1 MTPQTPAGSSPD
13 RPPASP
19 PPAAQPLP
27 AGACAPV
34 LDWAAARHAGPAV
47 AGGKGWQLARMAEL
61 GVPVPPGF
69 VLPAQA
75 SAAHHAGRPVPDD
88 VAQAL
93 RDALQ
98 ARGWLD
104 TPLAL
109 RSSAPQEDGGA
120 ASFAG
125 IHLSCLNVQGEQA
138 AIQALQRIW
147 DSAWTPQA
155 DAYRQR
161 LGLSA
166 EDRAMAV
173 VVMPLVAATASGIA
187 FTCDPLT
194 GRHDHMVI
202 HANWGLGE
210 SLVGGQ
216 ADGDEYRLCADAITL
231 TWRLLDAR
239 IGTKRRTTRPID
251 GGGTRLVDQSAEQAA
266 RAVLTAAQVDALAE
280 LVRDAARV
288 LDYSA
293 APYDVEWAW
302 DGSRFW
308 IVQARPVTAL
318 ARHTYPGL
326 QSQPSYWSRGNTREV
341 LPQPM
346 SALEWDGG
354 RLMAQRMLTCGFELS
369 GYRPLPGV
377 RMVAMFQGRAYLD
390 ASVIQWLGHDALGI
404 APRAMN
410 AMLGGP
416 QPGIQVPKPTLAQ
429 RLQHGTRMLRYLRR
443 AAPLRR
449 TAKDDLPRQ
458 FARAQAWLDATLP
471 ASNAALG
478 ARLHEQ
484 FLTVALADDLFF
496 LQGSGGGALSKL
508 LEIVERARP
517 GAGHALTAALMA
529 GGEPSVTAAQSYALM
544 ALAQLAARE
553 PQALAWLRASERD
566 SAAWADQLP
575 TDSAFRRALA
585 DFLARYGHRAV
596 YETYMRNPR
605 WREAPG
611 YILDSVLSLIGAD
624 PDALRA
630 RQEKGARD
638 AWRQVRA
645 VLPWWQRPLAAK
657 LLAAARV
664 EGAQREAA
672 RSVLVAYLAAVRR
685 CALELGARLTGKQK
699 SAPQAVDPTGL
710 AAPDDIF
717 HLTAEEVFALADG
730 RLAPHH
736 AGRRA
741 ADRRA
746 QLQDWIATPD
756 VDVIVE
762 YGDAAASRED
772 RAAPPRHATPDAT
785 IDAGVWRGTPVS
797 AGRTQGPAF
806 IARDPVQALAMPAG
820 AVLIAPSTDPA
831 WTPLFLRASAVV
843 MQAGGYL
850 SHGAI
855 VAREFGVP
863 ALVNVQGILQ
873 QAAAG
878 DWLDVDATQ
887 GVVRRLRGAD
897 PDPAAHSAANWP
909 PAD

>member
-1 MTPQTPAGSSPD
+1 MTSQAPAG
-13 RPPASP
+13 P
-19 PPAAQPLP
+19 PPDSTAAMPALAP
-27 AGACAPV
+27 SPAATAGADI

-47 AGGKGWQLARMAEL
+47 VGGKGWQLARMAEL

-69 VLPAQA
+69 VLSAQA
-75 SAAHHAGRPVPDD
+75 GAAHRHGAPVPQS
-88 VAQAL
+88 VAQGL
-93 RDALQ
+93 RDALH

-109 RSSAPQEDGGA
+109 RSSAPQEDGA
-120 ASFAG
+120 TASFAG
-125 IHLSCLNVQGEQA
+125 IHLSCLNVRGAQA
-138 AIQALQRIW
+138 ALDALQRIW

-161 LGLSA
+161 LGLSND
-166 EDRAMAV
+166 DRAMAV
-173 VVMPLVAATASGIA
+173 VVMPLVAATASGIG

-216 ADGDEYRLCADAITL
+216 VDGDEYRLRADALTL
-231 TWRLLDAR
+231 TWSLMDAR
-239 IGTKRRTTRPID
+239 IGAKRRTTQPIES
-251 GGGTRLVDQSAEQAA
+251 GGTQLVDQTADQAA
-266 RAVLTAAQVDALAE
+266 RAVLTAAQIDTLAA
-280 LVRDAARV
+280 LVRDAARA

-293 APYDVEWAW
+293 APYDLEWVW

-369 GYRPLPGV
+369 GYPTLPGV
-377 RMVAMFQGRAYLD
+377 RMVAMFQGHAYLD
-390 ASVIQWLGHDALGI
+390 ASVIQWIGHDALGI
-404 APRAMN
+404 APHAMN

-416 QPGIQVPKPTLAQ
+416 QPDIQVPRPTLLQ
-429 RLQHGTRMLRYLRR
+429 RLNHGLRMLRYLRR

-449 TAKDDLPRQ
+449 RAKDDLPRQ
-458 FARAQAWLDATLP
+458 FARAQAWLYEALP
-471 ASNAALG
+471 ATPAALG
-478 ARLHEQ
+478 ANLHEQ
-484 FLTVALADDLFF
+484 FLTVAAADDLFF

-508 LEIVERARP
+508 LDIVERARP

-544 ALAQLAARE
+544 ALAQLASRE
-553 PQALAWLRASERD
+553 PQALAWLRAPERD
-566 SAAWADQLP
+566 SAAWAGQLP
-575 TDSAFRRALA
+575 PDSVFRRALA

-611 YILDSVLSLIGAD
+611 YVLDSVLNLIGTD

-630 RQEKGARD
+630 RQEQGARE

-657 LLAAARV
+657 LLGAARI

-672 RSVLVAYLAAVRR
+672 RSVLVAYLAAARR
-685 CALELGARLTGKQK
+685 SALELGARLMT
-699 SAPQAVDPTGL
+699 T
-710 AAPDDIF
+710 PDDIF

-730 RLAPHH
+730 RLAPAH
-736 AGRRA
+736 AERRA

-746 QLQDWIATPD
+746 QLQRWAETPD
-756 VDVIVE
+756 IDVIVE
-762 YGDAAASRED
+762 YENASAAQATLAAGTAVHNAAAP
-772 RAAPPRHATPDAT
+772 ADADT
-785 IDAGVWRGTPVS
+785 WRGTPVS
-797 AGRTQGPAF
+797 AGRAQGPAF
-806 IARDPVQALAMPAG
+806 IARDPVEALTMPVG
-820 AVLIAPSTDPA
+820 AILIAPSTDPA
-831 WTPLFLRASAVV
+831 WTPLFLRAGAVV
-843 MQAGGYL
+843 MEAGGYL

-873 QAAAG
+873 QAATG
-878 DWLDVDATQ
+878 DLLDVDATQ
-887 GVVRRLRGAD
+887 GVVRRL
-897 PDPAAHSAANWP
+897 PAGPNAP